1 MERRN
6 DVSLLLIGLSALAA
20 SAAVERFAS
29 PHLPTALWQ
38 GFLDGVS
45 ITTLFGHLIRYR
57 SGELG
62 QG

>member
-6 DVSLLLIGLSALAA
+6 DVTLLLMGLLTLAA

-29 PHLPTALWQ
+29 PHHPTALLQ
-38 GFLDGVS
+38 GFLAGLS
-45 ITTLFGHLIRYR
+45 ITTLFGHLIKHRI
-57 SGELG
+57 GKPG

>member
-1 MERRN
+1 MDRRN
-6 DVSLLLIGLSALAA
+6 DVSLLLIGLLALAA

-29 PHLPTALWQ
+29 PHHPTALLQ

-45 ITTLFGHLIRYR
+45 ITTLFGHVIRYR
-57 SGELG
+57 VGKPG

>member
-6 DVSLLLIGLSALAA
+6 DVSLRLIGMLILAA

-29 PHLPTALWQ
+29 PHHPTALLQ

-45 ITTLFGHLIRYR
+45 ITTLFGHVIRYR
-57 SGELG
+57 IGKLG